1 MIAPRSIEARSLL
14 VHARMRVRLLGLV
27 VTGALAF
34 GCGNRGDDGGDDMPN
49 PTARLMVVVDTPQLH
64 WADGTAETSAVR
76 VIIVD
81 DFGNREDV
89 TDEATFE
96 IVPAQLGS
104 VTNATITPSGD
115 MAGLG
120 QVLATIPDMLGMADF
135 EVFVERT
142 VTGTADPSTAGLF
155 GAATLDS
162 SGTIQLAYPPAGAMI
177 PPNIGDMDVH
187 WRDAAKDR
195 YELTLTG
202 GYVTLKTYLN
212 TMGAATWTALADQ
225 YWKSLSSGVRG
236 VDLTIRVRGLSSAS
250 PATYIE
256 GSQQVRI
263 AAEEVKGGVYYWNTT
278 AAKIFRY
285 DMATP
290 SVPAEQFYPA
300 AGQTGCVG
308 CHAVSRDGT
317 VVAFRQEGG
326 NLNYGNSLSVSTL
339 TKQLTDNTQRW
350 NFAAIHPSNAD
361 MFTTDESGLY
371 RTDLATQVR
380 TPMYTAAR
388 MSHPDVSAN
397 GQLVVATQIGGTSTE
412 VWANA
417 SRLVVFD
424 YDTTNKTFGA
434 PRPLVEPSGTTFPY
448 YPSFSPDNEWVLYNQ
463 ATGGNSYDNPNAEMW
478 VTKADG
484 TGTPIRLSEAEVVGT
499 YNSWPKWTPFIT
511 MEPTGVATS
520 EKVIWFTVASR
531 RAFGVRSNFP
541 GQTPQLWLAP
551 FYPER
556 AALGMPA
563 SGPAIRLPFQN
574 LAQGNHI
581 AQWTEQIVTIQ

>member
-1 MIAPRSIEARSLL
+1 ML
-14 VHARMRVRLLGLV
+14 VHARMRVSLLGLLV
-27 VTGALAF
+27 VSGLAV
-34 GCGNRGDDGGDDMPN
+34 GCGERGDDGGDDMPN

-64 WADGTAETSAVR
+64 WADGTTETSTVR
-76 VIIVD
+76 AIIID
-81 DFGNREDV
+81 DLGNREDV

-104 VTNATITPSGD
+104 IANATITPSGD
-115 MAGLG
+115 MAGPG
-120 QVLATIPDMLGMADF
+120 QVLATVPDMIGMGDF

-162 SGTIQLAYPPAGAMI
+162 SGTIQLAYPPANAMI
-177 PPNIGDMDVH
+177 PPNIGEMDVH

-195 YELTLTG
+195 YELTLSG
-202 GYVTLKTYLN
+202 GYVTIKTYVSS
-212 TMGAATWTALADQ
+212 MGAATWTTLADE
-225 YWKSLSSGVRG
+225 YWKSLSSGARG
-236 VDLTIRVRGLSSAS
+236 VDLTIRVRGLHTAS
-250 PATYIE
+250 PSTFIE
-256 GSQQVRI
+256 GKEQVRI
-263 AAEEVKGGVYYWNTT
+263 AAQEVKGGVYWWNTT
-278 AAKIFRY
+278 DGTTAYIYRY

-290 SVPAEQFYPA
+290 GVPAEQFYPQ

-317 VVAFRQEGG
+317 VVAYRQNGD
-326 NLNYGNSLSVSTL
+326 NLNYGNSILVSTL
-339 TKQLTDNTQRW
+339 TKQLTDNTQQW
-350 NFAAIHPSNAD
+350 NFAAIHPSNTD
-361 MFTTDESGLY
+361 MFTTSTSGLY
-371 RTDLATQVR
+371 RTDLATQAR
-380 TPMYTAAR
+380 TPLYTAAR
-388 MSHPDVSAN
+388 ISHPDVSAD
-397 GQLVVATQIGGTSTE
+397 GKQIVATQVGGGSE

-417 SRLVVFD
+417 SRLLVFE
-424 YDTTNKTFGA
+424 YDTTTKTVGA
-434 PRPLVEPSGTTFPY
+434 PRTLVEPSGTTFPY
-448 YPSFSPDNEWVLYNQ
+448 YPSFSPDNEWILYNQ
-463 ATGGNSYDNPNAEMW
+463 ATGGDSYDNPNAQMW

-484 TGTPIRLSEAEVVGT
+484 TGTRIHLSEAEIAGT

-511 MEPTGVATS
+511 MEPTSASTS

-541 GQTPQLWLAP
+541 GQKPQLWLAP

-556 AALGMPA
+556 AAQGMPA

-574 LAQGNHI
+574 LSQGNHI

>member
-1 MIAPRSIEARSLL
+1 
-14 VHARMRVRLLGLV
+14 MRVRLLGLLV
-27 VTGALAF
+27 AGVFVA
-34 GCGNRGDDGGDDMPN
+34 GCGDRGDGGGDDMPD
-49 PTARLMVVVDTPQLH
+49 PTARLMVVVETPQLH
-64 WADGTAETSAVR
+64 WADGTADTS
-76 VIIVD
+76 VIRAIIID
-81 DFGNREDV
+81 DLGNREDV

-96 IVPAQLGS
+96 VVPAQLGS
-104 VTNATITPSGD
+104 MTGSTLTPSGD
-115 MAGLG
+115 MAGPG
-120 QVLATIPDMLGMADF
+120 QVLATIPDMLGMGDF

-162 SGTIQLAYPPAGAMI
+162 SGTIQLAYPPANAMI
-177 PPNIGDMDVH
+177 PPNIGEMDVH

-195 YELTLTG
+195 YELTMSG

-212 TMGAATWTALADQ
+212 SMGAATWTTLADQ
-225 YWKSLSSGVRG
+225 YWKSLSSGARG
-236 VDLTIRVRGLSSAS
+236 VDLTIRVRGLHTGS
-250 PATYIE
+250 PATFIE
-256 GSQQVRI
+256 GTQTVRI
-263 AAEEVKGGVYYWNTT
+263 AAEEVKGGVYWWNTT

-290 SVPAEQFYPA
+290 AVPAEQFYPA

-326 NLNYGNSLSVSTL
+326 NLNYGNALSVSTL
-339 TKQLTDNTQRW
+339 TKQLTDNTQQW

-361 MFTTDESGLY
+361 MFTTDQSGLH
-371 RTDLATQVR
+371 RTDLQTQVR
-380 TPMYTAAR
+380 TPLYTAAR
-388 MSHPDVSAN
+388 ISHPDVSAN
-397 GQLVVATQIGGTSTE
+397 GRSIVATQVGGTSNE

-417 SRLVVFD
+417 SRLLVFE
-424 YDTTNKTFGA
+424 YDTTNKTVGA

-463 ATGGNSYDNPNAEMW
+463 ATGGDSYDNPNAQMW

-484 TGTPIRLSEAEVVGT
+484 TGTPIHLTEAEVAGT

-511 MEPTGVATS
+511 MEPTSVSTS

-541 GQTPQLWLAP
+541 GQVPQLWLAP

-556 AALGMPA
+556 AALGMPS

-581 AQWTEQIVTIQ
+581 AQWTEQIITIQ